1 MITELIVAAMMLQPQ
16 PQQTEQELQ
25 KQRQQ
30 IERVQRQLEDQEKLL
45 GNVRKMLEDD
55 QKKALCTADL
65 RWVTGAESRIVPPS
79 QGAAAQL
86 NLFSTISKPSET
98 CLPAEIR
105 ITASYLDA
113 GDNLIC
119 SGGIENLAIQSS
131 HSQAVNLEIKPWNL
145 REFGRWRN
153 EPPVVNSGAKR
164 LVCLNPEGT
173 AEATLEELARVAAVR
188 VRTTIFSGSGGIS
201 TVEVLMKMQR

>member
-1 MITELIVAAMMLQPQ
+1 MITELIVAAMILQPQ
-16 PQQTEQELQ
+16 PQQSEQELQ

-30 IERVQRQLEDQEKLL
+30 IERVQRQLDDQEKLL
-45 GNVRKMLEDD
+45 GNVRKMLEDE

-65 RWVTGAESRIVPPS
+65 RWVSGAESRVVPPS
-79 QGAAAQL
+79 QTATALL

-113 GDNLIC
+113 HDNLIC
-119 SGGIENLAIQSS
+119 SGGIEDLAVQSS
-131 HSQAVNLEIKPWNL
+131 HSQAINLEIKPWNL

-153 EPPVVNSGAKR
+153 EPPIVNSGAKR

-173 AEATLEELARVAAVR
+173 AEATLEELARVASVR

-201 TVEVLMKMQR
+201 TVEVQMKMQR

>member
-1 MITELIVAAMMLQPQ
+1 MITELIVATIMLQPE

-55 QKKALCTADL
+55 QKKALCTAEL
-65 RWVTGAESRIVPPS
+65 RWVSGSETRIVPPS
-79 QGAAAQL
+79 QSAAVQL
-86 NLFSTISKPSET
+86 NLFSTVSKPSET
-98 CLPAEIR
+98 CLPGEIR

-119 SGGIENLAIQSS
+119 SGGIEDLAIQ
-131 HSQAVNLEIKPWNL
+131 HSQSQPVNLEIKPWNL

-164 LVCLNPEGT
+164 LVCLNPEGV
-173 AEATLEELARVAAVR
+173 AEATLEELARVASVR
-188 VRTTIFSGSGGIS
+188 VRTTIFSGSGGMS
-201 TVEVLMKMQR
+201 TVEVVMKMQR